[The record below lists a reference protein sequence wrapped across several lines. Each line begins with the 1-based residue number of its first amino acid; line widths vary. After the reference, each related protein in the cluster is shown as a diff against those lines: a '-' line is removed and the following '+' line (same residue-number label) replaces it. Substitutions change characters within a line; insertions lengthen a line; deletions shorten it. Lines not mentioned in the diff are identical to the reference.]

1 MIDRHD
7 TFWCVVSLRVF
18 FLLVCALTHPAGSSK
33 YGTSR
38 EKYATIL
45 QIKTS
50 NELCALLDTTGK
62 LRILSIYYRYMH
74 ILMIFVFEKEGIM
87 LTMVG
92 QFAVFFL
99 CFRGLY
105 GYIFFRMRV
114 LIEDKKD
121 IVFV

>member
-1 MIDRHD
+1 MIDRLLHVLV
-7 TFWCVVSLRVF
+7 CGIAEGF

-74 ILMIFVFEKEGIM
+74 ILTILFIY
-87 LTMVG
+87 TD
-92 QFAVFFL
+92 FL
-99 CFRGLY
+99 C
-105 GYIFFRMRV
+105 I
-114 LIEDKKD
+114 
-121 IVFV
+121 